1 MAVSPNEASLASL
14 SLSGQL
20 CIWDLPSCHLK
31 SKWLPEELVSNTN
44 YFCMCIIFIYFN
56 SLDHMRVT

>member
-1 MAVSPNEASLASL
+1 MAVSPNETSLVSL

-31 SKWLPEELVSNTN
+31 SKWLPEELVRNLFL
-44 YFCMCIIFIYFN
+44 YVYLFYIF
-56 SLDHMRVT
+56 

>member
-1 MAVSPNEASLASL
+1 MAVSPNETSLVSL

-31 SKWLPEELVSNTN
+31 SKWLPEELVRNSISV
-44 YFCMCIIFIYFN
+44 CVFILYI
-56 SLDHMRVT
+56 

>member
-1 MAVSPNEASLASL
+1 MAVSPNETSLVSL

-31 SKWLPEELVSNTN
+31 SKWLPEELVRNSISV
-44 YFCMCIIFIYFN
+44 CVFILYI
-56 SLDHMRVT
+56 LIAWIT

>member
-1 MAVSPNEASLASL
+1 MVISPNEASLASL

-31 SKWLPEELVSNTN
+31 SKWLPEELVSNTISVCVLFL
-44 YFCMCIIFIYFN
+44 YIILIAWI
-56 SLDHMRVT
+56 T